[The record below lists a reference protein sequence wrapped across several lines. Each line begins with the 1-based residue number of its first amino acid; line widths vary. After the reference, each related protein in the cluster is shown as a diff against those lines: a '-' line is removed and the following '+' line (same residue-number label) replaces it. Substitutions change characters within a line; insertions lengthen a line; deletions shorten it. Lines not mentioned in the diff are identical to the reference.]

1 MMTSPCTRTRRQ
13 LVRPLLL
20 ALAPVVLI
28 MIATGVVRWTSLG
41 IDLPTP
47 VWLFIWSKLVIVPRN
62 TAFTY
67 KYLKKDTSGNVT
79 WESGTNRSYSTGAS
93 SGYTTSDTWK

>member
-13 LVRPLLL
+13 LIRPLLL

-47 VWLFIWSKLVIVPRN
+47 VWLFILSKLVILTVVAWRFAWQWYRQDATRHYGEP
-62 TAFTY
+62 
-67 KYLKKDTSGNVT
+67 
-79 WESGTNRSYSTGAS
+79 GAR
-93 SGYTTSDTWK
+93 

>member
-1 MMTSPCTRTRRQ
+1 MMTFPFARAVSADATGSCRTRRQ
-13 LVRPLLL
+13 LVKPLVL

-47 VWLFIWSKLVIVPRN
+47 IWLFIWSKLVIVTVVVWRFAWQLYREEVRRSLTGRERN
-62 TAFTY
+62 DA
-67 KYLKKDTSGNVT
+67 L
-79 WESGTNRSYSTGAS
+79 
-93 SGYTTSDTWK
+93 

>member
-28 MIATGVVRWTSLG
+28 MLATGVVRWTNLG

-47 VWLFIWSKLVIVPRN
+47 VWLFIWSKLVILTVVAWRFAWQWYREEATRHYGEPGLR
-62 TAFTY
+62 
-67 KYLKKDTSGNVT
+67 
-79 WESGTNRSYSTGAS
+79 
-93 SGYTTSDTWK
+93 

>member
-1 MMTSPCTRTRRQ
+1 MMTSSCTRTRRQ

-47 VWLFIWSKLVIVPRN
+47 VWLFIWSKLVIVTVVVWRFAWQWYRQDATRHYGEP
-62 TAFTY
+62 
-67 KYLKKDTSGNVT
+67 
-79 WESGTNRSYSTGAS
+79 GAR
-93 SGYTTSDTWK
+93 

>member
-1 MMTSPCTRTRRQ
+1 MMTFPFARVVSAHATGSGRTRRQ
-13 LVRPLLL
+13 LVKPLVL

-47 VWLFIWSKLVIVPRN
+47 IWLFIWSKLVIVTVVVWRFAWQLYREEVRRSLTGCERN
-62 TAFTY
+62 DA
-67 KYLKKDTSGNVT
+67 L
-79 WESGTNRSYSTGAS
+79 
-93 SGYTTSDTWK
+93 

>member
-1 MMTSPCTRTRRQ
+1 MMTSPCTSTRRQ
-13 LVRPLLL
+13 LIRPLLL

-47 VWLFIWSKLVIVPRN
+47 VWLFIWSKLVIVTVVVWRFAWQWYRREAARP
-62 TAFTY
+62 Y
-67 KYLKKDTSGNVT
+67 G
-79 WESGTNRSYSTGAS
+79 EPGAR
-93 SGYTTSDTWK
+93 

>member
-20 ALAPVVLI
+20 ALAPIVLI
-28 MIATGVVRWTSLG
+28 MIATGVVRWANLG

-47 VWLFIWSKLVIVPRN
+47 VWLFIWSKLVIVTVVVWRFAWQWYRQEVARSLTGRQRN
-62 TAFTY
+62 DAPH
-67 KYLKKDTSGNVT
+67 LAD
-79 WESGTNRSYSTGAS
+79 
-93 SGYTTSDTWK
+93 

>member
-1 MMTSPCTRTRRQ
+1 MMTSSFIRPRRQ
-13 LVRPLLL
+13 LVRPLML

-47 VWLFIWSKLVIVPRN
+47 VWLFIWSKLVILTVVAWRFAWQWYREDAARRYGEP
-62 TAFTY
+62 
-67 KYLKKDTSGNVT
+67 
-79 WESGTNRSYSTGAS
+79 GAR
-93 SGYTTSDTWK
+93 

>member
-1 MMTSPCTRTRRQ
+1 MADSTNPVPAMMTSPCTRTRRQ

-47 VWLFIWSKLVIVPRN
+47 VWLFIWSKLVIVTVVVWRFAWQWYRQEAARRYGEP
-62 TAFTY
+62 
-67 KYLKKDTSGNVT
+67 
-79 WESGTNRSYSTGAS
+79 GAR
-93 SGYTTSDTWK
+93 